1 MVTTENVRKAL
12 TDLTPLYAVA
22 GAVDLAAEK
31 LREVPPLLEKLGDEA
46 PERINK
52 VRATDPKAV
61 QERVARQAKEV
72 QAKLTER
79 LGAVELDLKRLSD
92 TAQDFALRQVGRAA
106 ETAVKAGET
115 YNELVDRGR
124 GAVRTWRGEAAEQ
137 TEELAVAIEPEPEH
151 KPETEERPAARKPAA
166 KKTTPRKTTQGKPG
180 E

>member
-12 TDLTPLYAVA
+12 TDPAPLYAVA

-31 LREVPPLLEKLGDEA
+31 LGEVPPLLDKLREEA

-52 VRATDPKAV
+52 VRGTDPKVV

-79 LGAVELDLKRLSD
+79 LGTVELDLKKLSD
-92 TAQDFALRQVGRAA
+92 SAQDFALRQVGWAA
-106 ETAVKAGET
+106 EAAVKAGET
-115 YNELVDRGR
+115 YNGLVDRGR
-124 GAVRTWRGEAAEQ
+124 GAVRTWRGQAAEG

-151 KPETEERPAARKPAA
+151 KQEAEERSAARKPAA
-166 KKTTPRKTTQGKPG
+166 KKTTARKTAQGKPG